1 MAGRGNP
8 PASHCESMEVHIMKK
23 SDYNDII
30 TKISNPDTMAEGIV
44 DLTNKLEAD
53 EKDFERISKSIN
65 DLRDT
70 NSKLALKITNVVQDT
85 PSEEDLAKQEADALE
100 QEFLNQF
107 IKEE

>member
-1 MAGRGNP
+1 
-8 PASHCESMEVHIMKK
+8 MKK

-30 TKISNPDTMAEGIV
+30 TKISNPDTMAEGII

-70 NSKLALKITNVVQDT
+70 NSKLALKITNVVQDPGPT
-85 PSEEDLAKQEADALE
+85 PEELAKQEEEALE

>member
-8 PASHCESMEVHIMKK
+8 PASHCESMEVPIMKK

-85 PSEEDLAKQEADALE
+85 PTPEDLAKQEADALE